1 MKIFLTAFILEII
14 VSLTAGDLDTKLTM
28 KRPCSERVSF
38 TVKRKDSSTKSAAG
52 QAIPELYR

>member
-1 MKIFLTAFILEII
+1 MFLTAFILEII
-14 VSLTAGDLDTKLTM
+14 ISLTAGDLDTKLTM
-28 KRPCSERVSF
+28 KRPSSERVSF